1 MTTQMTFQRAPG
13 TPPLPATPVPF
24 IWHFIA
30 QYPFRYA
37 AMVFFEG
44 ANAACGILIPYALGK
59 IIKGVTA
66 AHGNAASVV
75 HALHRPLSWF
85 VALGVAEVVLGRLA
99 GAVQIRLGP
108 RQRQNVTRQIH
119 QYLQN
124 HCHHYFSNNFAGALA
139 HRISETSMGV
149 TQTLWSIITEFWPI
163 TIIISVS
170 VGLLFN
176 AHAELG
182 LFALA
187 WAVLFVG
194 ISFVLARRCQPHAF
208 MASAARSETTGTI
221 VDSVSNITSA
231 RLFARLDFERENLD
245 RTLDRELKAVR
256 RSNGYSERVRWFQF
270 SACGKQT
277 PSAWATS

>member
-1 MTTQMTFQRAPG
+1 MSNTIRVRQEFQRAPG
-13 TPPLPATPVPF
+13 TPPLPATPVRF

-30 QYPFRYA
+30 HYPFRYA
-37 AMVFFEG
+37 AMVLFEG
-44 ANAACGILIPYALGK
+44 SNAACGILIPYALGK

-66 AHGNAASVV
+66 SHGNAASVV
-75 HALHRPLSWF
+75 AALHRPLCWF
-85 VALGVAEVVLGRLA
+85 VGLGLAEVVLGRLA

-163 TIIISVS
+163 AIIISVS

-182 LFALA
+182 CFALA

-208 MASAARSETTGTI
+208 TAFAARSETTGTI
-221 VDSVSNITSA
+221 C
-231 RLFARLDFERENLD
+231 RFGE
-245 RTLDRELKAVR
+245 
-256 RSNGYSERVRWFQF
+256 
-270 SACGKQT
+270 
-277 PSAWATS
+277 